1 MAKNYTITFKSLRAG
16 SVYTVNI
23 GGGTGTPVAL
33 KGGAQPFATQ
43 EDDSEDMFQPIR
55 TQTGYIRI
63 VDDGLAADGVTA
75 FDWKDLI
82 PATDTSRPVT
92 VTTTS
97 GGTTV
102 VHWQGFMQARTFN
115 GTLYGNPQEREFPV
129 QCLLSVLETTNVD
142 GSNRELKNFAY
153 VIKQAFDSVS
163 GLTINNYIFQGGS
176 YALSWLKKKVD
187 WQNLTTDD
195 DGQISGRFDNQR
207 VLEDV
212 CTFWGWTCRT
222 HGQDIIFECV
232 DDTTVPGVLT
242 LTSAQM
248 SQLAGGSSV
257 GTIGNA
263 FLTEKTPSG
272 SIFASVDN
280 DETQVRGVEKATV
293 QADCN
298 AADETLIEAFPSS
311 VENIMANNG
320 YYYEQ
325 FGTISIM
332 YTNDIDS
339 INDSYLAGSCQSANA
354 SFNIASYGDISN
366 NNDDTVADVIR
377 IKSSYASGSSFALL
391 STKFHHAFPGSGFN
405 RFGRRPIGLTLNGI
419 AYVKGEK
426 LEDYNEFNGIG
437 NKTMYIR
444 LGIGTDLTHAKW
456 FDGLDSWSST
466 DTSFKVTLGNRT
478 EEIYAKYESE
488 GGHVSTS
495 MLRVIPFPTT
505 DILHGRIFIEFL
517 GSDDMPQE
525 GSIPRAFDIADFN
538 IKYVTSADG
547 WTILGVPNNDSSV
560 TYKAVNGSKMV
571 GEWGADLVYASMNN
585 LARGYGLVIDDDYSF
600 MTEVSYGQNLSAH
613 PEQHLADRVVAFWS
627 HSRRRLDADL
637 LSNVAIDGQ
646 GRTVADLSPQHK
658 VTMAGMTGYPIA
670 ISRDWREDI
679 VRLTLIQL

>member
-16 SVYTVNI
+16 TVYTVNI

-63 VDDGLAADGVTA
+63 VDDGLAADGATA

-97 GGTTV
+97 GGTTT

-129 QCLLSVLETTNVD
+129 QCLLSVLETTNVN

-153 VIKQAFDSVS
+153 VIKQAFDSIS

-242 LTSAQM
+242 LTSTQM
-248 SQLAGGSSV
+248 GQLAGGSSV

-272 SIFASVDN
+272 SIFASADN

-293 QADCN
+293 QTDCN

-311 VENIMANNG
+311 VENIMANTGEPYYDQGAYYSADLTSFNSSFLTG
-320 YYYEQ
+320 YCR
-325 FGTISIM
+325 S
-332 YTNDIDS
+332 
-339 INDSYLAGSCQSANA
+339 SYA
-354 SFNIASYGDISN
+354 SFNVRREPSTDSRNIS
-366 NNDDTVADVIR
+366 VSDVIR
-377 IKSSYASGSSFALL
+377 IYKSYAGSS
-391 STKFHHAFPGSGFN
+391 HYHAQLTTVFQHTFPGNQGD
-405 RFGRRPIGLTLNGI
+405 RFGVRPIGLALHATIYSNAQKYENYEPRSG
-419 AYVKGEK
+419 V
-426 LEDYNEFNGIG
+426 G
-437 NKTMYIR
+437 NKTMYMR
-444 LGIGTDLTHAKW
+444 LGIGTSRSNAKW
-456 FDGLDSWSST
+456 FNGDSWTST
-466 DTSFKVTLGNRT
+466 EATFKATLGNRT
-478 EEIYAKYESE
+478 DELFAVGTIRNAA
-488 GGHVSTS
+488 T
-495 MLRVIPFPTT
+495 IPLPT
-505 DILHGRIFIEFL
+505 DNILHGLIFVEFL
-517 GSDDMPQE
+517 GSDDMPMS
-525 GSIPRAFDIADFN
+525 GSERKFDLADFSLT
-538 IKYVTSADG
+538 YVTTNADQ
-547 WTILGVPNNDSSV
+547 TVLGETTKDSSM

-585 LARGYGLVIDDDYSF
+585 LARGYGLVINEDYTF
-600 MTEVSYGQNLSAH
+600 VTLVDYGQSLNAH

-627 HSRRRLDADL
+627 HSRRRLDVDL
-637 LSNVAIDGQ
+637 LSNAAIDGQ
-646 GRTVADLSPQHK
+646 GGTVADLSPQHK
-658 VTMAGMTGYPIA
+658 VTMADMTSYPIS
-670 ISRDWREDI
+670 ISRNWRDDI

>member
-16 SVYTVNI
+16 TVYTVNI

-97 GGTTV
+97 GGTTI

-129 QCLLSVLETTNVD
+129 QCLLSVLETTNVN

-163 GLTINNYIFQGGS
+163 GLTINKYIFQGGI

-232 DDTTVPGVLT
+232 DDTTVPGELS

-248 SQLAGGSSV
+248 ELLANEQLVTAA
-257 GTIGNA
+257 IGDH
-263 FLTEKTPSG
+263 FLTEKTLSG
-272 SIFASVDN
+272 SIFASADN

-311 VENIMANNG
+311 VENIMAHNG
-320 YYYEQ
+320 TYTEQ
-325 FGTISIM
+325 YSGVSVM
-332 YTNDIDS
+332 YSNDITEFT
-339 INDSYLAGSCQSANA
+339 DSYLLGSCRSSYAT
-354 SFNIASYGDISN
+354 FNIANAYTVGDESSG
-366 NNDDTVADVIR
+366 TTADVIR
-377 IKSSYASGSSFALL
+377 IKKTFGTTSDSAYASM
-391 STKFHHAFPGSGFN
+391 STVFHHAFPGSGFN
-405 RFGRRPIGLTLNGI
+405 RFGVRPIGLSLCGT
-419 AYVKGEK
+419 AYVKGK
-426 LEDYNEFNGIG
+426 KFEDYQASGEGRKHIY
-437 NKTMYIR
+437 MR
-444 LGIGTDLTHAKW
+444 LGIGTSRANAKW
-456 FDGLDSWSST
+456 FDGSDSWT
-466 DTSFKVTLGNRT
+466 TSVNEFKVTLGNRT
-478 EEIYAKYESE
+478 EEMWVEHSSGFVFTK
-488 GGHVSTS
+488 
-495 MLRVIPFPTT
+495 VIPLPTT
-505 DILHGRIFIEFL
+505 NILHGRIFVEFL
-517 GSDDMPQE
+517 GSDDMPKDDNDQR
-525 GSIPRAFDIADFN
+525 SFDIADFF
-538 IKYVTSADG
+538 IKYVTSSEG
-547 WTILGVPNNDSSV
+547 WTILGEATKDSSI

-585 LARGYGLVIDDDYSF
+585 LARGYGLVIDEDYTF
-600 MTEVSYGQNLSAH
+600 VTLVDYGQSLNAH

-627 HSRRRLDADL
+627 HSRRRLDVDL
-637 LSNVAIDGQ
+637 LSNAAIDGQ
-646 GRTVADLSPQHK
+646 GGTVADLSPMHK

-670 ISRDWREDI
+670 FSRNWGEDI